1 MFESVKQGLEVVVFI
16 AILIMFFGLVARSN
30 LRAARVFGWFSIA
43 WAVAVAIIEGYGWYD
58 KGDWLIVPAKQLW
71 YQIDR
76 SSLNGLEFF
85 LESYFST
92 AIAIA
97 ADWLLSWPAWLV
109 LGIIGVFFL
118 IYDHVQVQRMHK
130 GAPPPPLW
138 KRLYWWAREM
148 ADPDRE
154 QA

>member
-16 AILIMFFGLVARSN
+16 AILIMFFGLVARGN

-58 KGDWLIVPAKQLW
+58 KGDWVIVPAKQLW

-76 SSLNGLEFF
+76 SSLNGLESF

-109 LGIIGVFFL
+109 LGIIGIFFL
-118 IYDHVQVQRMHK
+118 IYDHVQLQRMHK

-138 KRLYWWAREM
+138 KRLYWWAREL
-148 ADPDRE
+148 ADPNRE
-154 QA
+154 RA

>member
-43 WAVAVAIIEGYGWYD
+43 WAVAVAIIEGFGWYD

-97 ADWLLSWPAWLV
+97 ADWLLSRPAWLV